1 MSGRFITFEG
11 GEGAGKS
18 SNIAFA
24 RNWLEAR
31 GVQCLVTRE
40 PGGTAVAEAIRAVL
54 LNRHDEPMADM
65 TELLLV
71 FAARAQHL
79 ARVIEP
85 ALARGEWVLCDRF
98 TDTTYAYQGGG
109 REMGDAPVA
118 ALETLVQGKR
128 RPDLT
133 LLFDAP
139 VAVGMARAGRR
150 SSPDRIESE
159 QLAFFERIRQAFLDR
174 AAAEPARWR
183 LLDAAQPLDA
193 VQAQLAATLDAWW
206 EAQHD

>member
-24 RNWLEAR
+24 RDWLEAR
-31 GVQCLVTRE
+31 GVTCLVTRE

-54 LNRHDEPMADM
+54 LNRHEEAMADM

-98 TDTTYAYQGGG
+98 TDTTYAYQGAG
-109 REMGDAPVA
+109 REMGDGPVA
-118 ALETLVQGKR
+118 ALEKLVQGER

-183 LLDAAQPLDA
+183 LLDAAQPLEA
-193 VQAQLAATLDAWW
+193 VQAQLVATLDAWW
-206 EAQHD
+206 ETQHG

>member
-24 RNWLEAR
+24 QQWLETR
-31 GVQCLVTRE
+31 GVRCVVTRE

-71 FAARAQHL
+71 FAARAQHISQ
-79 ARVIEP
+79 VIRP
-85 ALARGEWVLCDRF
+85 ALARGDWVLCDRF

-109 REMGDAPVA
+109 RKMGDAPVA
-118 ALETLVQGKR
+118 TLETLVQGAL
-128 RPDLT
+128 RPHLT

-150 SSPDRIESE
+150 GSPDRIESE
-159 QLAFFERIRQAFLDR
+159 QMAFFERIRQSFLQR
-174 AAAEPARWR
+174 AAAEPDRWR
-183 LLDAAQPLDA
+183 ILDAAQPLDA
-193 VQAQLAATLDAWW
+193 VQAQLSAELDRWW
-206 EAQHD
+206 ETQHG

>member
-24 RNWLEAR
+24 QAWLEGR
-31 GVQCLVTRE
+31 GVQCVVTRE
-40 PGGTAVAEAIRAVL
+40 PGGTQVAEAIRSVL
-54 LNRHDEPMADM
+54 LNRHEEPMHDM

-71 FAARAQHL
+71 FAARAQHVNQ
-79 ARVIEP
+79 VIRP
-85 ALARGEWVLCDRF
+85 ALDRGDWVLCDRF

-118 ALETLVQGKR
+118 ALEQLVQGAL

-139 VAVGMARAGRR
+139 VAVGMARASRR
-150 SSPDRIESE
+150 GDPDRIESE
-159 QLAFFERIRQAFLDR
+159 QMAFFERIRQTFLSR
-174 AAAEPARWR
+174 ADAEPARWR
-183 LLDAAQPLDA
+183 TLDAAQPLEA
-193 VQAQLAATLDAWW
+193 VQRQLADTLTQWW
-206 EAQHD
+206 ETQHD